1 MAKVSMPTKEL
12 KDFVV
17 EVVEEKL
24 KEILGEPDYDL
35 KLKDGI
41 KKRLRRTFKA
51 EEKGERWISA
61 EEFAKKFGVE
71 W

>member
-51 EEKGERWISA
+51 EEKGERGIPA

>member
-51 EEKGERWISA
+51 EEKGER
-61 EEFAKKFGVE
+61 
-71 W
+71 